1 MPRTNYRYERYKT
14 ELAKKKKKEEKR
26 LKKLN
31 KDDNGDVQSPENA
44 VDTAPGDDSTPAEKE

>member
-31 KDDNGDVQSPENA
+31 KDDTDDIQTPENA
-44 VDTAPGDDSTPAEKE
+44 VVTAPVDDQSPAAKE